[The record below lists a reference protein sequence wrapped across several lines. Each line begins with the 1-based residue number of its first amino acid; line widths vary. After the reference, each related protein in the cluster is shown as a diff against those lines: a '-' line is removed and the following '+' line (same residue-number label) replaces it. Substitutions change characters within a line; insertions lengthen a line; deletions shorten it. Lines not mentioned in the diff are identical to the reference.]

1 MEDAVNLIINERRL
15 EVKKIIGK
23 IIAKSAMASAKAA
36 AGTASGWN
44 TYQPKEPV
52 SLKKSK

>member
-1 MEDAVNLIINERRL
+1 M
-15 EVKKIIGK
+15 KKLIGK

-44 TYQPKEPV
+44 AYQPKEPTA
-52 SLKKSK
+52 LKKSK

>member
-1 MEDAVNLIINERRL
+1 M
-15 EVKKIIGK
+15 KKIIGK

-44 TYQPKEPV
+44 TYQPKEPE
-52 SLKKSK
+52 SLKKNK